1 MEYTEVERERLA
13 KLERLRQAG
22 INPYPSRA
30 AFIHERVMA
39 TDAIQRAH
47 LLKFEPVAAD
57 ASTSSATPAPVQTH
71 LETGIVAIMG
81 RIVSRRVM
89 GKASFIQVE
98 DGSGKI
104 QFYARIGED
113 SIPAESFAL
122 FKDLDLGDF
131 IEARGPIFIT
141 KTGEPSLRV
150 VAWNLLSKSI
160 SPLPIAKEEKQPD
173 GSVVR
178 HSAFSSPE
186 LRYRQRYADL
196 AVNPDVRQIFRTRA
210 GLVKAIRDFL
220 DGEHFL
226 EVETPVLQALYGG
239 AAAKPFITHHN
250 QLDQDLYLRI
260 SFELYLKRLI
270 VGNIERVYEIGR
282 DFRNEGVSFKHNPE
296 FTMLELYA
304 AYMDMYSVMDLTER
318 MVQHIAQRLTQD
330 GNGIIEWR
338 GHRINMLEPWHRKTL
353 REAILDATDIDYTQY
368 PTVESLQKA
377 IKAAGLEYSP
387 NAKTWGKLV
396 DGLMGDYVE
405 KSLIHPTFLYEYPR
419 DISPFAKSMAGDPTT
434 VERFEGF
441 IAGMEL
447 CNAFSELND
456 PIDQHQR
463 FLDESANAEGDEANP
478 VDEDYVRAL
487 MYGMPTCG
495 GMGIGIDRLV
505 MLFAGKDTV
514 REVILFPH
522 LRKDE

>member
-13 KLERLRQAG
+13 KLDRLRQAG
-22 INPYPSRA
+22 IDPYPSRA
-30 AFIHERVMA
+30 AFVHERVMA
-39 TDAIQRAH
+39 AEALQRAQ
-47 LLKFEPVAAD
+47 LLKFEP
-57 ASTSSATPAPVQTH
+57 ATPPQPENH
-71 LETGIVAIMG
+71 LETGPVAIMG
-81 RIVSRRVM
+81 RIVTRRVM

-113 SIPAESFAL
+113 SISAESFAL

-131 IEARGPIFIT
+131 IEARGPLFIT
-141 KTGEPSLRV
+141 KTGEPSLRIT
-150 VAWNLLSKSI
+150 AWNLLSKSI

-196 AVNPDVRQIFRTRA
+196 AVNPDIRNVFRVRASLI
-210 GLVKAIRDFL
+210 KSIRDFL
-220 DGEHFL
+220 DGENFL

-304 AYMDMYSVMDLTER
+304 AYMDMYSIMDLTER
-318 MVQHIAQRLTQD
+318 MVQHIAQRVAKD
-330 GNGIIEWR
+330 SNGMIEWR
-338 GHRINMLEPWHRKTL
+338 GHRISMMEPWHRKTL
-353 REAILDATDIDYTQY
+353 REAILEYTDIDYTQY

-377 IKAAGLEYSP
+377 IKAAGLAYSP

-405 KSLIHPTFLYEYPR
+405 KNLIHPTFLYEYPR
-419 DISPFAKSMAGDPTT
+419 DISPFAKSKAGDPNT

-441 IAGMEL
+441 AAGMEL

-456 PIDQHQR
+456 PIDQYQR
-463 FLDESANAEGDEANP
+463 FRDESMNAEGDEANP

-495 GMGIGIDRLV
+495 GMGIGIDRLA

-522 LRKDE
+522 LRQDE